1 MANQVQKNYNNGG
14 VGAVGLLGVAFVIL
28 KLTGFIG
35 WSWWWVT
42 APFWASAVIF
52 IGIILLIMLTA
63 GFVKLCS

>member
-1 MANQVQKNYNNGG
+1 MARYQVQNNYNNG
-14 VGAVGLLGVAFVIL
+14 VGAVGLLGVAFVVL

-42 APFWASAVIF
+42 APFWAPAVIF